1 MPVAAHTPRN
11 IYGRVPPGGWAKRMR
26 SHRHLKHELG
36 PGKALSFLEP
46 LGHFKRK
53 SNRSETRYN
62 VDESS
67 ARNENIIFMLDQSM
81 EKTMVKRAV
90 VIL

>member
-1 MPVAAHTPRN
+1 MPVAAHTPRD

-53 SNRSETRYN
+53 SIDPRRVITAMSIG
-62 VDESS
+62 VPHESMH
-67 ARNENIIFMLDQSM
+67 ND
-81 EKTMVKRAV
+81 
-90 VIL
+90 